1 MISYYYVINEREE
14 DMTDTKQYLYA
25 AIRFVI
31 AGDPA
36 DEELLRGIDNE
47 SAERLYKLSLS
58 QDLAHV
64 TASALRSVGAALS
77 DELRTAYEK
86 QFGLAVYRTAANSM
100 ALSELCETLEEL
112 GVDFIPLKGS
122 VLRAYYP
129 SPWMRTSCDIDI
141 LIKKDDIPRT
151 VEHLENKLGYHKTSR
166 TAHDVS
172 LYSPSDVH
180 LELHYALVEEGRALG
195 APKLLE
201 QIFDYST
208 VKDGCKHHRLL
219 TDAMF
224 YLYQVAHTSKHL
236 ESAGSGIRQAVDQYL
251 LDNLSSKDTQGRE
264 ELLNLT
270 GLKTLGDTLSKIGR
284 VIFLR
289 EQHSDLSE
297 DLEDYLMSSGVYGNV
312 RQAVTNTYNERGAS
326 QRKLRYVLH
335 RLFLPYET
343 MCRIYPVLR
352 KVPILL
358 PIFYIY
364 RPIERLLKGRGAA
377 AREELRIIGNMD
389 DEKAKANER
398 LLSGL
403 GLKGQTDNG

>member
-1 MISYYYVINEREE
+1 
-14 DMTDTKQYLYA
+14 MTDTKQYLYA

-58 QDLAHV
+58 QDLAHIA
-64 TASALRSVGAALS
+64 ASALRSVGAALS
-77 DELRTAYEK
+77 NDLRAAYEK
-86 QFGLAVYRTAANSM
+86 QFGLAVYRTAANERT
-100 ALSELCETLEEL
+100 LSELCRTLEEL

-129 SPWMRTSCDIDI
+129 APWMRTSCDIDI
-141 LIKKDDIPRT
+141 LIKKEDIPRT
-151 VEHLENKLGYHKTSR
+151 VEYLENKLGYRKTSR

-208 VKDGCKHHRLL
+208 VKEGCRHHRLL

-224 YLYQVAHTSKHL
+224 YLYHVAHASKHL
-236 ESAGSGIRQAVDQYL
+236 EAAGSGIRQVVDQYL
-251 LDNLSSKDTQGRE
+251 LDNLSSKDAKGRE
-264 ELLNLT
+264 ELLDLT
-270 GLKTLGDTLSKIGR
+270 GLRTVGDTLSKIGI
-284 VIFLR
+284 VIFLH
-289 EQHSDLSE
+289 EEHSKLSKN
-297 DLEDYLMSSGVYGNV
+297 LEDYLMSSGVYGNV
-312 RQAVTNTYNERGAS
+312 RQAITNTYNERGANH
-326 QRKLRYVLH
+326 RKLRYVLH

-352 KVPILL
+352 KVPVLL
-358 PIFYIY
+358 PLFYVY
-364 RPIERLLKGRGAA
+364 RPIERLLHGRGSA
-377 AREELRIIGNMD
+377 AREELRIVGSID

-403 GLKGQTDNG
+403 GLKGRTDEG